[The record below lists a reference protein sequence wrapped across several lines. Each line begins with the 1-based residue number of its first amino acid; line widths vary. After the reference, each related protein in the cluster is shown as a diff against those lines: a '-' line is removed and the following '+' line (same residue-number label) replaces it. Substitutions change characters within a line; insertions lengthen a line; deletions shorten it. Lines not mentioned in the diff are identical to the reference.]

1 MFKDQ
6 NQKES
11 KLPVFNKT
19 ISIEV
24 DVDDIHKK
32 LMETFPEDYKHKEIL
47 SHAIVGSAMEHGG
60 IGFIYNALN
69 GYTNDVDFAIGEVV
83 DCTSTKRIN
92 CREIGVDRRWNFNI
106 GGFWTFPEPATKAR
120 RDMKEIGACEIVA
133 INLYSRNKILVKYQQ
148 DAAFPFGGAEE
159 VTAWVDH
166 KTCTKWVAR

>member
-83 DCTSTKRIN
+83 DCTS
-92 CREIGVDRRWNFNI
+92 
-106 GGFWTFPEPATKAR
+106 KAR

>member
-1 MFKDQ
+1 MMKDQ
-6 NQKES
+6 NQTVS

-32 LMETFPEDYKHKEIL
+32 LMGTFPEDYKHKEML

-69 GYTNDVDFAIGEVV
+69 GYTNDVDFGIGEVIN
-83 DCTSTKRIN
+83 CTSK
-92 CREIGVDRRWNFNI
+92 DRREY
-106 GGFWTFPEPATKAR
+106 TPSVEEPLAKAR

>member
-83 DCTSTKRIN
+83 DCTSKHR
-92 CREIGVDRRWNFNI
+92 REYVPSID
-106 GGFWTFPEPATKAR
+106 EPATKAR